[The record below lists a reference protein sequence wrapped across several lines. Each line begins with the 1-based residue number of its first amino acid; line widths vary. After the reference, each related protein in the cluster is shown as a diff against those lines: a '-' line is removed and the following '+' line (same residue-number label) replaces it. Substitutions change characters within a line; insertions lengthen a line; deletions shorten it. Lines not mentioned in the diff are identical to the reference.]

1 MVESKSTRKRKMPPG
16 VRPALQQRSREKR
29 DRLIRAGI
37 AAFARDGYE
46 SARVVD
52 IVRDAGISVGVFYQR
67 FKDKR
72 GFFDA
77 LEQEFVER
85 GKANWDRFF
94 ERADPEWSAQQLL
107 ERLMRNLG
115 RVIEDNIGFFR
126 ALITLGHHDKS
137 VVGPGVEL
145 DRYGAARLQEYLVA
159 RGLIDPSRIDKDDVY
174 FALATIHKSLVMT
187 AAMAAGPYRASEP
200 RTARKL
206 ARMLAGYLDIDLEAG
221 EPRRRGARG

>member
-1 MVESKSTRKRKMPPG
+1 MAESRSTRARRRSSG

-29 DRLIRAGI
+29 DRLIKAGI

-77 LEQEFVER
+77 LEKEFVEQ
-85 GKANWDRFF
+85 GKANWDRFI
-94 ERADPEWSAQQLL
+94 ENADPNWSARELL

-115 RVIEDNIGFFR
+115 RVIDGNMGFFR

-137 VVGPGVEL
+137 VAEPGVEL
-145 DRYGAARLQEYLVA
+145 DRYGATRLQEYLVA
-159 RGLIDPSRIDKDDVY
+159 RRILDPKCLEKDDVY
-174 FALATIHKSLVMT
+174 FALATVVKSLIVT
-187 AAMAAGPYRASEP
+187 AAMNAGPYRATDP

-206 ARMLAGYLDIDLEAG
+206 ARMLARYLSIDLD
-221 EPRRRGARG
+221 RK